1 MAGRAGANP
10 DGNRRRIYTTINI
23 PLPEFPYLPSEAAK
37 NTVRH
42 GHFRPSNCIKT
53 KIGRLKTQT
62 TENTCVHESSKGHL
76 SSHPPS
82 FWAYPFTLQQPSSVA
97 IQATAKPTH
106 PNLRETAQ
114 AQTCPKSAAIKA
126 VHTV

>member
-10 DGNRRRIYTTINI
+10 DGNRRRIYTNINI
-23 PLPEFPYLPSEAAK
+23 PLPEFPYLPSEADK
-37 NTVRH
+37 NTVWH
-42 GHFRPSNCIKT
+42 SDLILPDCIKT

-62 TENTCVHESSKGHL
+62 TENSCVHESSKEHL

-82 FWAYPFTLQQPSSVA
+82 FWAYPSTPQQPSSAA
-97 IQATAKPTH
+97 IPATAKPIH

-126 VHTV
+126 MHTV